1 MYLMKQASIKAIFA
15 ITVVFSVS
23 QANAGSVDSVD
34 SVDSALDYKK
44 HGDWFVGLKVLHLA
58 PDEESVVSIGG
69 EAKVASDTVPE
80 IDLRYFL
87 TDNLSLET
95 MIGVAEHSVSAVG
108 TALGDLDLGS
118 TKVLPLTLSLQYHF
132 NHGNRFSPY
141 IGVGLNHTFYVDHD
155 PGDALGISY
164 EDGFGT
170 VLNIGFDYF
179 ISEKNYFNIDIKT
192 FDISTNVVVNAGPA
206 GIADAS
212 VDLNLLAVSVGYG
225 WVF

>member
-1 MYLMKQASIKAIFA
+1 MCLMNQAPIKAIFA
-15 ITVVFSVS
+15 IAVVFSAS
-23 QANAGSVDSVD
+23 QANAGSVDNI
-34 SVDSALDYKK
+34 DSALDYKK
-44 HGDWFVGLKVLHLA
+44 EGDWFVGLKVLHLA
-58 PDEESVVSIGG
+58 PDAKSVVSIGG

-108 TALGDLDLGS
+108 TALGDLGLGS

-155 PGDALGISY
+155 PGDALDISY

-179 ISEKNYFNIDIKT
+179 ISEKSFFNIDIKT

-212 VDLNLLAVSVGYG
+212 VDLNLLVVSVGYG